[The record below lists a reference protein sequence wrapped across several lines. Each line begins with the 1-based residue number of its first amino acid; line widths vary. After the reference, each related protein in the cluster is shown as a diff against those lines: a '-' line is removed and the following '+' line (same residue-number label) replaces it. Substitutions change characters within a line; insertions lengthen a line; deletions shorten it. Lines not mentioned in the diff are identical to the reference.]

1 MPEKSSELVNFAA
14 EFYSHKTPSPL
25 LSKLF
30 PWDLRES
37 PVMRHTQAAGVPVI
51 PGSTPP
57 CNSAPVITTISCCNA
72 AKKCRPSQTTGVPVT
87 HSDHD
92 RQLIE
97 RVVGGDKDAL
107 AELFSSHRDRLWR
120 MVNFRMDPR
129 LHGRVDADDVLQ
141 EAWLAAVQRIDH
153 FIADAS
159 RSIFVWFRLITSQTM
174 IDIHR
179 RHLGTQKRDASMEFS
194 INRGWSSEST
204 SFSLSFHLLG
214 HLTSPTQ
221 AALREEL
228 SQQLKTALSSM
239 NEIDREVLA
248 LRHFEQLSNRETAQ
262 ILDISDQAASDRYMR
277 ALGRLKGVLTSLPG
291 FLDR

>member
-1 MPEKSSELVNFAA
+1 MSQSDQDRELI
-14 EFYSHKTPSPL
+14 
-25 LSKLF
+25 
-30 PWDLRES
+30 D
-37 PVMRHTQAAGVPVI
+37 
-51 PGSTPP
+51 
-57 CNSAPVITTISCCNA
+57 
-72 AKKCRPSQTTGVPVT
+72 
-87 HSDHD
+87 
-92 RQLIE
+92 
-97 RVVGGDKDAL
+97 RVVNGDEEAL
-107 AELFSSHRDRLWR
+107 ATLFSQHRDRLWR
-120 MVNFRMDPR
+120 MVSFRMDPR

-141 EAWLAAVQRIDH
+141 EAWLSVVQRIDH
-153 FIADAS
+153 FLADAS

-179 RHLGTQKRDASMEFS
+179 RHLGTQKRNAAMEFS

-228 SQQLKTALSSM
+228 SKQLKAALASM

-262 ILDISDQAASDRYMR
+262 ILGISDQAASDRYMR
-277 ALGRLKGVLTSLPG
+277 ALSRLKGVLNTLPG
-291 FLDR
+291 FMDQ